1 MPKGYA
7 DVRLSVRILSMPF
20 DLQNQ
25 VMAYRIGAS
34 RFATLWNAPT
44 RGVPGGILVFLAY
57 VDDGQSSRKRVTP

>member
-1 MPKGYA
+1 
-7 DVRLSVRILSMPF
+7 MPF

-34 RFATLWNAPT
+34 RFATLWNAPM